1 MRKKLL
7 ASGCSFTDN
16 WWTEKHD
23 IPVWPEKLA
32 ENLEMPCIN
41 LGKRGLGN
49 DYILNSV
56 VDKLITHRDQIGL
69 VVVMWSNFTR
79 IDFEVEEDADI
90 YSGLPWTSVMNSSK
104 TPQENVRAPL
114 SSFMKDNNING
125 TMIYRKPFEIKH
137 LVKKSLRTFYVFQ
150 ELMLSMKM
158 PYIQLV
164 GTQPLPPSIYTAA
177 SGFLINSPYMDK
189 IDKSKFLGFPI
200 FKPIGGWCVDDI
212 LDNFDNVR
220 ISEKDYHPNRRGH
233 EIITEKL
240 LTTIYRNS
248 VE

>member
-1 MRKKLL
+1 M
-7 ASGCSFTDN
+7 
-16 WWTEKHD
+16 
-23 IPVWPEKLA
+23 WPEKVA
-32 ENLEMPCIN
+32 AKLEMPCIN

-56 VDKLITHRDQIGL
+56 IDKLTTHRAQVGL

-104 TPQENVRAPL
+104 TPNKNVRATL

-125 TMIYRKPFEIKH
+125 TVIHREPFKIEH
-137 LVKKSLRTFYVFQ
+137 LVKKSLRTFYMFQ

-164 GTQPLPPSIYTAA
+164 GTQPLPPSTYTAA
-177 SGFLINSPYMDK
+177 SRFLIDSPYMDK
-189 IDKSKFLGFPI
+189 IDKSKFLGWPV
-200 FKPIGGWCVDDI
+200 FKPIDGWCVDDI

-220 ISEKDYHPNRRGH
+220 ISEKDYHPNCQGH
-233 EIITEKL
+233 EIITQEL
-240 LTTIYRNS
+240 LTAIYKNS
-248 VE
+248 IV